1 MCGIVGETSFQT
13 DNVSEDWARTGCK
26 IMSHRGP
33 DGEGIVSF
41 PGAVLGH
48 RRLSIIDLST
58 GDQPLSYGNGRYWI
72 TYNGEIYN
80 YRELRDELYGM
91 GYAFGT
97 TSDTEVI
104 LAAYAAWGVACLKRL
119 NGIFAFG
126 IWDTQERNLLLAR
139 DHLGVKPLLYHTDN
153 QGLRF
158 SSELKALLAHKAV
171 AQDVDRQA
179 LQDYMALG
187 YVMAP
192 RTIIRGI
199 HKLPG
204 GHYLL
209 AAGGKIT
216 TGTFW
221 NLEAHTHENRRYQGR
236 EADCIE
242 AFEQLFA
249 DKVKQ
254 QMVSDVPVGAF
265 LSGGIDSSA
274 IAFHAAH
281 ESPGI
286 RTFSIGFEEASYSE
300 LDYAE
305 LAAGMIGS
313 DHHQHVVK
321 PPSLDDLSDLVW
333 FYDEPLGDTSIIPT
347 YFVSKLAREHV
358 KVVLS
363 GDGGDEIL
371 AGYDTYLADWLQMI
385 YARMPGWL
393 HGGVV
398 QPLIGLVPTSYKKV
412 SLNFMLKQFV
422 SQAHGSPQRAHFG
435 WRMMFNENERSALT
449 ASGIGGDYSP
459 FDSYAA
465 HYGPAMDADWL
476 TRSQYVDI
484 KTWLVDDILVKVDRA
499 SMACSLESRVPFL
512 APDLVEFALSMP
524 PGVRLKG
531 LTRKY
536 ALKKV
541 MRPKL
546 TRQITDRKKRGFN
559 APISIW
565 MRGVMGDE
573 IEEMLRNN
581 SSDLVNLDHPVFRT
595 MWNEHRSGQ
604 CDHGFK
610 LWTLLSLLLWEQR
623 VLSNINK

>member
-13 DNVSEDWARTGCK
+13 DDLSEDWTRIGCQL
-26 IMSHRGP
+26 MAHRGP
-33 DGEGIVSF
+33 DGEGVVSF

-48 RRLSIIDLST
+48 RRLSIIDLAT
-58 GDQPLSYGNGRYWI
+58 GDQPLSYGDGRYWI

-91 GYAFGT
+91 GYVFRT
-97 TSDTEVI
+97 NSDTEVI
-104 LAAYAAWGVACLKRL
+104 LAAYAAWGTACLNRL
-119 NGIFAFG
+119 NGIFAFA
-126 IWDTQERNLLLAR
+126 IWDTQQRTLLLAR
-139 DHLGVKPLLYHTDN
+139 DHLGVKPLLYHADS
-153 QGLRF
+153 QGVRF
-158 SSELKALLAHKAV
+158 SSELKALLVHERVAHV
-171 AQDVDRQA
+171 VDQQA
-179 LQDYMALG
+179 LQDYLALG

-192 RTIIRGI
+192 RTIIKNVQ
-199 HKLPG
+199 KLPG

-209 AAGGKIT
+209 AASGKIT
-216 TGTFW
+216 TAAFW
-221 NLEAHTHENRRYQGR
+221 NLNEYAHDDRRFQGSQT
-236 EADCIE
+236 DCIE
-242 AFEQLFA
+242 AFEQFFA

-274 IAFHAAH
+274 IAYYAAQ

-286 RTFSIGFEEASYSE
+286 RTFSIGFKEASYSE

-321 PPSLDDLSDLVW
+321 PPSLDELSDLVW

-363 GDGGDEIL
+363 GDGGDELL
-371 AGYDTYLADWLQMI
+371 AGYDTYLADWLQRL
-385 YARMPGWL
+385 YARIPGWL
-393 HGGVV
+393 HGGIV
-398 QPLIGLVPTSYKKV
+398 QPLVGLAPTSYKKV
-412 SLNFMLKQFV
+412 SMSFMLKQFV
-422 SQAHGSPQRAHFG
+422 SQAHTTPQRAHFG
-435 WRMMFNENERSALT
+435 WRMMFNEQERSALT
-449 ASGIGGDYSP
+449 ASPSSDYAP
-459 FDSYAA
+459 FDTYAA
-465 HYGPAMDADWL
+465 QYEPVMGADWL
-476 TRSQYVDI
+476 TRSQFVDI

-524 PGVRLKG
+524 PGTRLKG

-536 ALKKV
+536 ALKKA

-559 APISIW
+559 APISLW
-565 MRGVMGDE
+565 MRGPMGDE
-573 IEEMLRNN
+573 IEEMLHER
-581 SSDLVNLDHPVFRT
+581 SSDLVSLDHPVFRA
-595 MWNEHRSGQ
+595 MWKEHRSGQ

-623 VLSNINK
+623 VFSDIAH